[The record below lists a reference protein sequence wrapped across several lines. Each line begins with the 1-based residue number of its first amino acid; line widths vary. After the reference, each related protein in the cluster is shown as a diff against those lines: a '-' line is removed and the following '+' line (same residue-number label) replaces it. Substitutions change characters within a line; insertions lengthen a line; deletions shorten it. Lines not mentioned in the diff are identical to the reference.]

1 MKQPRPFRFGVN
13 TFGAHTRD
21 AWVTTARRVESLG
34 YSTLL
39 LGDHLIAPM
48 GPVSA
53 LVAAA
58 DATTTLR
65 LGSYM
70 FANDFRNPVFMAQE
84 AATID
89 LLSGGRFELGL
100 GTGWLRSDYAQSGV
114 AFDPPGV
121 RVARMQEA
129 LQIVKG
135 FWADKPFTYAGAYYS
150 VNELNGRPKPVQTPH
165 PPIMIGGGSRR
176 ILSFAAQEANIV
188 GINIKTTREG
198 QLDMSTATPEA
209 TDQKV
214 QWIRDAAGD
223 RMGAIELNMLMN
235 ITSISEN
242 RRLAVQNSARKWG
255 MSLDDA
261 GADQWLTSPVVLVG
275 SVDQIVEGLQ
285 MRRERYGVSYIVIN
299 DDMIDAFAPVV
310 ERLAGT

>member
-100 GTGWLRSDYAQSGV
+100 GTGWLRSDYTQSGI

>member
-48 GPVSA
+48 GPIAA

-135 FWADKPFTYAGAYYS
+135 FWADEPFTYTGAYYS
-150 VNELNGRPKPVQTPH
+150 VNELQGRPKPVQKPH
-165 PPIMIGGGSRR
+165 PPIMIGGGSRH

-235 ITSISEN
+235 ITSVSEN

-275 SVDQIVEGLQ
+275 NVDQIVEGLQ